1 MMKTVASIILFC
13 STLFVSCTNNQ
24 DQGSSPA
31 QAADGPV
38 LELLDGNTFDFGSV
52 TEGDVVEHT
61 FNFKNAGSQPLVI
74 SNITSSCGCTTPE
87 WPRDP
92 IAPDSSSSIQVRFN
106 TKNKVGPQMK
116 SVSIYANT
124 DPVNTDLVLRGTSN
138 AIEKPE

>member
-24 DQGSSPA
+24 EQGSSPA

-38 LELLDGNTFDFGSV
+38 LELLDGDTFDFGSV

-61 FNFKNAGSQPLVI
+61 FNFKNAGSKPLVI